1 MLLWID
7 FTCPFCYIGM
17 KRLFSVIEENNL
29 NPKLEIQSFLLNP
42 DLKGKQ
48 DYIKTLSE
56 KYNVPYETGRDMV
69 RGVENLA
76 LEDNIKLDFE
86 DLRAVSSTNAHILA
100 KYYEN
105 NEKYYDLIIKIFEK
119 YFLEKKNISNINVL
133 EEIVNELKINEIPI
147 KEILEDG
154 KFIDEI
160 NADMY
165 QASTFKVNSTPTIV
179 LRNGKKYVG
188 SRSNKSYLEI
198 IEEDKSLEE

>member
-76 LEDNIKLDFE
+76 LEDDIKLDFV
-86 DLRAVSSTNAHILA
+86 DLRAVNSTNAHILA

-133 EEIVNELKINEIPI
+133 EEIVDELKILEIPI
-147 KEILEDG
+147 KEILEDS

-160 NADMY
+160 NGDMY

-188 SRSNKSYLEI
+188 SRSNKSYLDI

>member
-17 KRLFSVIEENNL
+17 KRLFSVIEDNNL

-48 DYIKTLSE
+48 DYIKSLSE
-56 KYNVPYETGRDMV
+56 KYNVSYEKATDMV
-69 RGVENLA
+69 LGVVNLA
-76 LEDNIKLDFE
+76 LEDDIKLDFN
-86 DLRAVSSTNAHILA
+86 DLRLVSSTNAHILA

-105 NEKYYDLIIKIFEK
+105 DEKYYDLIIKIFEK
-119 YFLEKKNISNINVL
+119 YFMEKKNINNINIL
-133 EEIVNELKINEIPI
+133 EEIVSELGLSEVNI
-147 KEILEDG
+147 KEILVDD
-154 KFIDEI
+154 KFINEI

-165 QASTFKVNSTPTIV
+165 QASTFKVSSTPTIV

-188 SRSNKSYLEI
+188 SRSSESYLKI
-198 IEEDKSLEE
+198 LDEDKGLEE